1 MNNKDW
7 FTTLDQNAHIHITET
22 VKQKILPLKIV
33 FPSHYARI
41 YSQEAARNDIE
52 LHPDELLNSEM
63 LSEKVVHHVINLA
76 SCTERAIIA
85 IENEDSKTLREVLEE
100 TKQLRNELDELR
112 KVVYE
117 DALTKSYSRKWLE
130 DVYLSNDKLSMNQ
143 KGTLVLIDLNKFKEI
158 NDTHGHNVGDKV
170 LTYVADKLKESGGH
184 VVRYGGDEFL
194 VLFDTKESALTIT
207 KKFAAMVQR
216 FGQISFKM
224 DTANFKIGF
233 SYGVMTFDKGS
244 QLSHVIDAA
253 DKEMYRHKRG

>member
-1 MNNKDW
+1 MKYKEDLFGECLIPLCISVKHSPNTSPLYFCLLMNNKDW

-117 DALTKSYSRKWLE
+117 DALTKSYSRK
-130 DVYLSNDKLSMNQ
+130 
-143 KGTLVLIDLNKFKEI
+143 
-158 NDTHGHNVGDKV
+158 
-170 LTYVADKLKESGGH
+170 
-184 VVRYGGDEFL
+184 
-194 VLFDTKESALTIT
+194 
-207 KKFAAMVQR
+207 
-216 FGQISFKM
+216 
-224 DTANFKIGF
+224 
-233 SYGVMTFDKGS
+233 
-244 QLSHVIDAA
+244 
-253 DKEMYRHKRG
+253 

>member
-1 MNNKDW
+1 M
-7 FTTLDQNAHIHITET
+7 TLDQSAHIQITET

-41 YSQEAARNDIE
+41 YSQEAAKNDIE
-52 LHPDELLNSEM
+52 LHPEELLNSEM
-63 LSEKVVHHVINLA
+63 LSEKVVHHVISLS
-76 SCTERAIIA
+76 SCTERAIVA
-85 IENEDSKTLREVLEE
+85 IENEDTKTLQEVLEE
-100 TKQLRNELDELR
+100 TKQLRDELDELR

-130 DVYLSNDKLSMNQ
+130 DVYLSSDKSTMNQ

-158 NDTHGHNVGDKV
+158 NDTYGHTVGDRV

-194 VLFDTKESALTIT
+194 VLFDAKESLHSVDN
-207 KKFAAMVQR
+207 KFAVMVQR
-216 FGQISFKM
+216 FEKLSFKI

-233 SYGVMTFDKGS
+233 SYGSVSFDKGS
-244 QLSHVIDAA
+244 TLSHVVDAA
-253 DKEMYRHKRG
+253 DKEMYRHKRR